1 MIGEI
6 TFVGFHIDQI
16 SLTFYYSNAYGPS
29 FGLFEAWL
37 YASVLDGPL
46 LDQVFIICSSFICF
60 SLFYTYYQRFF
71 LSVLLDSFINIAT
84 VNVTFCFEIFSKTL
98 SGFYCLAIQMVQF
111 LHFFSQRQ
119 FGLSWN
125 WIVVKI
131 ATSKFA
137 EI

>member
-1 MIGEI
+1 M
-6 TFVGFHIDQI
+6 GFHIDQI

-46 LDQVFIICSSFICF
+46 LDQVFIICSSFIRF

-98 SGFYCLAIQMVQF
+98 SGFIAWLSKWYSF
-111 LHFFSQRQ
+111 YTFSPK
-119 FGLSWN
+119 GNLDYHGIELSL
-125 WIVVKI
+125 K
-131 ATSKFA
+131 
-137 EI
+137 

>member
-1 MIGEI
+1 M
-6 TFVGFHIDQI
+6 GFHIDQI

-84 VNVTFCFEIFSKTL
+84 VNVTFCFEIFFKNIIWLLLLGYPNGTVFTL
-98 SGFYCLAIQMVQF
+98 FLPKAIWTIME
-111 LHFFSQRQ
+111 LNCR
-119 FGLSWN
+119 
-125 WIVVKI
+125 
-131 ATSKFA
+131 
-137 EI
+137 